1 VPGKYGLI
9 HDLSFP
15 KGNSV
20 NSLIP
25 PENSTVKY
33 DCINN
38 VVNLVKFFGQ
48 DALLS
53 KCDIEDAFRI
63 ICLTVEFSG
72 GISEFT
78 EFPFGK
84 DRSCMRPYFPGT
96 DFGD

>member
-1 VPGKYGLI
+1 MPGKYGLI

-63 ICLTVEFSG
+63 ICLHPSDYHLLG
-72 GISEFT
+72 FT
-78 EFPFGK
+78 WNNFFLL
-84 DRSCMRPYFPGT
+84 
-96 DFGD
+96 

>member
-1 VPGKYGLI
+1 MPGKYGLI

-20 NSLIP
+20 DSLIP
-25 PENSTVKY
+25 PDNSTVKY

-38 VVNLVKFFGQ
+38 VVNLVKLFGQ

-63 ICLTVEFSG
+63 ICLHPSDYHLLG
-72 GISEFT
+72 FT
-78 EFPFGK
+78 WNNCFLL
-84 DRSCMRPYFPGT
+84 
-96 DFGD
+96 